1 MSEGDCVEGYWVHHL
16 CPRIKS
22 HSETLSLLTF
32 QVSAERLLV
41 QSELRPLIAR
51 PALSHHKHYKVSPK
65 SSQPLQGHHNHY
77 KVSTTITRSALCHHN
92 HHKVSIHTVAFP
104 VFCSLCLTRSNNLTT
119 NSGGLWEFQNRAHFL
134 ATSRTACDCPM
145 EGGIQWCKAQ
155 CLGPEVEQNTTT
167 LAWGWA
173 KHNDTRREVE
183 QHTTTLGKRLSKT
196 QWH

>member
-1 MSEGDCVEGYWVHHL
+1 M
-16 CPRIKS
+16 
-22 HSETLSLLTF
+22 
-32 QVSAERLLV
+32 

-65 SSQPLQGHHNHY
+65 SSQPLQGHHNHYKVSPKSSHPLQGQHSQGHHNHYNKVSITRSSQPIQGQHSQGHHNHY

-145 EGGIQWCKAQ
+145 EGGIQ
-155 CLGPEVEQNTTT
+155 
-167 LAWGWA
+167 
-173 KHNDTRREVE
+173 
-183 QHTTTLGKRLSKT
+183 
-196 QWH
+196 

>member
-1 MSEGDCVEGYWVHHL
+1 
-16 CPRIKS
+16 
-22 HSETLSLLTF
+22 
-32 QVSAERLLV
+32 V

-51 PALSHHKHYKVSPK
+51 PALSHHNQYKVSIHKVITTITRSAQPLQGQPYVITSITRSAFTR
-65 SSQPLQGHHNHY
+65 SSQPLQQGQHSQGHHNHY

-145 EGGIQWCKAQ
+145 EGGIQ
-155 CLGPEVEQNTTT
+155 
-167 LAWGWA
+167 
-173 KHNDTRREVE
+173 
-183 QHTTTLGKRLSKT
+183 
-196 QWH
+196 